1 MKSAK
6 GNFRSAKLIFLRD
19 LNKLGL
25 DITKKGYLM
34 GELSKQV
41 SEKPRTSA
49 YYIAMRKALAEHT
62 FNNFIK
68 ENI

>member
-1 MKSAK
+1 MRSAK
-6 GNFRSAKLIFLRD
+6 GNYRNAKLSFLRD

-34 GELSKQV
+34 AKLSKQV
-41 SEKPRTSA
+41 TEKENTSS
-49 YYIAMRKALAEHT
+49 YYIAMRKALANHT

>member
-6 GNFRSAKLIFLRD
+6 GNYRNAKLAFLRD

-25 DITKKGYLM
+25 DIVKKGYLM
-34 GELSKQV
+34 GKLSKEV
-41 SEKPRTSA
+41 TENPNTSA
-49 YYIAMRKALAEHT
+49 YYNAMRKALTNHT

>member
-6 GNFRSAKLIFLRD
+6 GNYRNAKLSFLRD

-34 GELSKQV
+34 GKLSNQV
-41 SEKPRTSA
+41 DEKPRTSA
-49 YYIAMRKALAEHT
+49 YYIAMSKALAEHT

-68 ENI
+68 ESI

>member
-6 GNFRSAKLIFLRD
+6 GNYRSAKLIFLRD

-25 DITKKGYLM
+25 DIVKKGYLM
-34 GELSKQV
+34 GKLSKQV
-41 SEKPRTSA
+41 DEKENTSA
-49 YYIAMRKALAEHT
+49 YYIAMRKALANHT

-68 ENI
+68 ENL

>member
-6 GNFRSAKLIFLRD
+6 GNYRSAKLSFLRD

-25 DITKKGYLM
+25 DIVKKGYLM
-34 GELSKQV
+34 GKLSKEV
-41 SEKPRTSA
+41 DEKENTSA
-49 YYIAMRKALAEHT
+49 YYIAMRKALANHN
-62 FNNFIK
+62 FNNFVK

>member
-6 GNFRSAKLIFLRD
+6 GNYRSAKLAFLRD

-34 GELSKQV
+34 GKLSKQV
-41 SEKPRTSA
+41 NEKPRTSA
-49 YYIAMRKALAEHT
+49 YYNAMRKALANHNFES
-62 FNNFIK
+62 FIK